1 MMSLF
6 KTEDY
11 SGPEPVKTV
20 YGSIRK
26 FLNLKKKKEEIKDKI
41 IGDIKALF
49 KQEDD
54 YYKPTIVGSFLE

>member
-11 SGPEPVKTV
+11 IGPEPVKTV
-20 YGSIRK
+20 YGSST
-26 FLNLKKKKEEIKDKI
+26 KKGKKEEIKDKVI
-41 IGDIKALF
+41 RDIKAPF

-54 YYKPTIVGSFLE
+54 YCKSTRVGNFLE